1 MGYQY
6 CKFLNFKVMTV
17 KSLVFRKCE
26 KSFSKLVLYLGAW
39 LLCTISE
46 CELLIFKTSENLV
59 LLFDKLLEKKKKT
72 IPLRTPGLIKCKDS
86 YNCHPFNYKM
96 SILTFIVIV
105 ELLP

>member
-6 CKFLNFKVMTV
+6 CKFLNLEVIMV
-17 KSLVFRKCE
+17 KSLIFRKCE
-26 KSFSKLVLYLGAW
+26 RSFSKLLLYLGAR
-39 LLCTISE
+39 LLCRISG

-59 LLFDKLLEKKKKT
+59 LLFDKLFGKKKKT

-86 YNCHPFNYKM
+86 YNFHPFNYKM